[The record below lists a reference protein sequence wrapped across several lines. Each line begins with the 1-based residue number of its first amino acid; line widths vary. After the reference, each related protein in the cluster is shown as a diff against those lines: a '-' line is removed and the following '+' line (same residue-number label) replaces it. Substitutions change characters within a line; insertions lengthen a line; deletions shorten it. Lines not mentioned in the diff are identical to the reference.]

1 MDITEKKKEFMGAV
15 SEARKTIIDEVGN
28 PRQLCNEKVFPAAV
42 KLGYLD
48 MCRTCSGI
56 GKKISDEQRKDIFD
70 AIGAEIKAGMGKSC
84 SIAKQEDFD
93 ALHEKLCQFCTE
105 QFKKYDY
112 SITYGQAQKIIHMA
126 FKYLYCCNDAEKYEE
141 TVFSHCHMP
150 LDSFILKWCSDCKL
164 CEKCSEDAWS
174 KLGKDKYVKIQQG
187 IRAYLNQGNTYNV
200 GGNEVE
206 LPKTVLAAEFII
218 WPEEARRKSLKELEN
233 LLEKLG
239 EDKYFVE
246 NLSSAKK
253 KALRDSMNSIIG
265 EQ

>member
-15 SEARKTIIDEVGN
+15 TGARKTIIAEAGE
-28 PRQLCNEKVFPAAV
+28 PWQLCNENVFSAAV

-56 GKKISDEQRKDIFD
+56 GKKISDEQREDIFD
-70 AIGAEIKAGMGKSC
+70 AIGAEIKTGIGKSC

-93 ALHEKLCQFCTE
+93 ELHTKLCRFCTE

-112 SITYGQAQKIIHMA
+112 SITYGQAQKIINMA

-150 LDSFILKWCSDCKL
+150 LDSFILKWCSECNL
-164 CEKCSEDAWS
+164 PEKCNEDAWS
-174 KLGKDKYVKIQQG
+174 KLGKDKYVKIQQE
-187 IRAYLNQGNTYNV
+187 IHAYLNQGNTYKV
-200 GGNEVE
+200 GGNEVD
-206 LPKTVLAAEFII
+206 LPKTVLDAEFII
-218 WPEEARRKSLKELEN
+218 WPEEARRKSLKELKN
-233 LLEKLG
+233 LLKKLG

-246 NLSSAKK
+246 NISEDDRTD
-253 KALRDSMNSIIG
+253 LRKSMKTIIK
-265 EQ
+265 EK

>member
-112 SITYGQAQKIIHMA
+112 SITYGQAQKIINMA
-126 FKYLYCCNDAEKYEE
+126 FKHLYCCNDAEKYEE

-174 KLGKDKYVKIQQG
+174 KLEKDKYVKIQQG
-187 IRAYLNQGNTYNV
+187 IRAYLNQGNTYKV

-206 LPKTVLAAEFII
+206 LPKTVLDAEFII

-233 LLEKLG
+233 LLKKLG

-246 NLSSAKK
+246 NISEDDR
-253 KALRDSMNSIIG
+253 KALRESMKTIIK
-265 EQ
+265 EK

>member
-1 MDITEKKKEFMGAV
+1 MDITGKKKEFMGVV

-112 SITYGQAQKIIHMA
+112 SITYGQAQKIINMA

-174 KLGKDKYVKIQQG
+174 KLEKDKYAKIQQG
-187 IRAYLNQGNTYNV
+187 IRAYLNQGNTYKV
-200 GGNEVE
+200 GGKEVE
-206 LPKTVLAAEFII
+206 LPKTVLDAEFII
-218 WPEEARRKSLKELEN
+218 WPEEARRKSLQELEN
-233 LLEKLG
+233 LLKKLG

-246 NLSSAKK
+246 NISEDDR
-253 KALRDSMNSIIG
+253 KALRESMKTIIK
-265 EQ
+265 EK

>member
-1 MDITEKKKEFMGAV
+1 MDITGKKKEFMGVV

-112 SITYGQAQKIIHMA
+112 SITYGQAQKIINMA

-174 KLGKDKYVKIQQG
+174 KLEKDKYAKIQQG
-187 IRAYLNQGNTYNV
+187 IRAYLNQGNTYKV

-206 LPKTVLAAEFII
+206 LPKTVLDAEFII

-233 LLEKLG
+233 LLKKLG

-246 NLSSAKK
+246 NISEDDR
-253 KALRDSMNSIIG
+253 KALRESMKTIIK
-265 EQ
+265 EK

>member
-15 SEARKTIIDEVGN
+15 TGARKTIIDEVGN

-48 MCRTCSGI
+48 MCRTCGGI

-70 AIGAEIKAGMGKSC
+70 KIGTEIKARIEEAD
-84 SIAKQEDFD
+84 SIANQKDFD
-93 ALHEKLCQFCTE
+93 ELHEKLCQFCTE

-112 SITYGQAQKIIHMA
+112 SITYGQAQKIINMA
-126 FKYLYCCNDAEKYEE
+126 FKYLYCCEGATEGIFTY
-141 TVFSHCHMP
+141 CHMP

-174 KLGKDKYVKIQQG
+174 KLEKDKYVKIQQG
-187 IRAYLNQGNTYNV
+187 IRAYLNQGNTYDV

-206 LPKTVLAAEFII
+206 LPKTVLDAEFII

-239 EDKYFVE
+239 ADKYFVE